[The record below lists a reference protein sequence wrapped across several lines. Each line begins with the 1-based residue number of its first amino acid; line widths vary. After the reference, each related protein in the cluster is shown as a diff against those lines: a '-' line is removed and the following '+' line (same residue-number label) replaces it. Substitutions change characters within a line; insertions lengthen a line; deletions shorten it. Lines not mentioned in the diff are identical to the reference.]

1 VNSRAE
7 VTVFRFQHLAVH
19 VHEVNDFTVVVRN
32 DSSDLDARHRNCFGN
47 EGAECVNPL
56 TREG

>member
-32 DSSDLDARHRNCFGN
+32 DSGISTPGTGIVSAMRVLSA
-47 EGAECVNPL
+47 
-56 TREG
+56 